1 MKHLFRFHRG
11 GLQESLDTTVEV
23 QDVREIE
30 LLVRKALDDEN
41 ATVFINDTPI
51 DDDRLPSEWN
61 RTEYM
66 VMVNHTRWGQYPV
79 GYTNVPSP
87 DYSV

>member
-23 QDVREIE
+23 QDVSEIE

-41 ATVFINDTPI
+41 ASVFINATPI
-51 DDDRLPSEWN
+51 DDNRLPHEWN
-61 RTEYM
+61 HTEYM
-66 VMVNHTRWGQYPV
+66 VMVNHTRWGQYPA
-79 GYTNVPSP
+79 GYANFC
-87 DYSV
+87 